1 MVDSVEIEHDP
12 WEGPKYQMGIDEQRI
27 AIVGYSHH
35 RAEDDHDTRSFT
47 RDVINDVLARD
58 SHQFFRSIRAYF
70 AFEDTRDFWSRV
82 LFFNFLPDCIGT
94 TDRRYA
100 DGTTQQSLTGRDAR
114 GEAV

>member
-1 MVDSVEIEHDP
+1 MVDNVEIEHDP

-58 SHQFFRSIRAYF
+58 SHQTVGNGDPFAEDIRQRIQFFRSIRAYF
-70 AFEDTRDFWSRV
+70 AFEDARDFGSRV
-82 LFFNFLPDCIGT
+82 LFFNFLP
-94 TDRRYA
+94 Y
-100 DGTTQQSLTGRDAR
+100 
-114 GEAV
+114 